1 MRILELSLSGFR
13 NYEEVRLRLDPGVNL
28 LLGENAQG
36 KTNLL
41 EAVTYLS
48 AGRSFRSRKE
58 TELIGFGREFAELS
72 ATVFSGQRER
82 DLRILLFSGRKKRQ
96 LFLSGVKKKTFG
108 ELSGVLTSVLFCPED
123 LLILKTG
130 STGRRRMMDQA
141 LCQLSP
147 SYDHALSEYTRLL
160 EHKGRILKDR
170 FDDPSLLDLLPEFN
184 EQLCRY
190 GSQIIHARGTYMAML
205 SPEASQFHRAFS
217 GDREELSVTYR
228 TVSTVSDPTAPAE
241 TIYGE
246 LREHLTAH
254 WQVELDSCQCLTGP
268 HRDDFEAEINGVSVK
283 SFGSQGQTRTAAIS
297 LKLAERELFRR
308 TTGEEPVLLLDDVL
322 SELDGSRQ
330 DFVLNHLNSGQ
341 VFITCCETDRLT
353 DIGKTFLVEH
363 GAVRG

>member
-1 MRILELSLSGFR
+1 MRIVELFLAGFR
-13 NYEEVRLRLDPGVNL
+13 NYDETRIRLDPGVNL

-58 TELIGFGREFAELS
+58 TELIGFGREFAELTARVYS
-72 ATVFSGQRER
+72 NGRER
-82 DLRILLFSGRKKRQ
+82 EIRILLFSGRKKRQ

-108 ELSGVLTSVLFCPED
+108 ELAGVLTSVLFCPED

-130 STGRRRMMDQA
+130 AAGRRRMMDQA

-147 SYDHALSEYTRLL
+147 SYDHALSEYTRVL

-170 FDDPSLLDLLPEFN
+170 FDDPSLADLLPEFN

-190 GSQIIHARGTYMAML
+190 GSQIIHARGSYMARL
-205 SPEASQFHRAFS
+205 SPEASRFHRAFS
-217 GDREELSVTYR
+217 GDREDLSVAYR
-228 TVSTVSDPTAPAE
+228 TVSTVADPTAPAE

-246 LREHLTAH
+246 LRDHLTAH
-254 WQVELDSCQCLTGP
+254 WQAELESCQCLTGP
-268 HRDDFEAEINGVSVK
+268 HRDDFEAEINEISVK

-297 LKLAERELFRR
+297 LKLAEREIFRQ

-353 DIGKTFLVEH
+353 DIGRTFLVDR
-363 GAVRG
+363 GTVRE